1 MLSQFVRTS
10 KRFCADE
17 QSDAKGRI
25 SHCTTS
31 RSASAFCAS
40 FIFKPPAFPPVPTIG
55 MFPHFYFFR
64 QPAASLW
71 ADGVDFWPI
80 APTLTISDVPG
91 GASNNSSSF
100 RAAALLPAITGYT
113 PLLHPFIRPRR
124 AGFHPLPRRK
134 LLPQRLAR
142 PGRALIK
149 NRRQNTPPRT
159 RGRAGF
165 IDRGPD

>member
-1 MLSQFVRTS
+1 MNNPTQRGASRIVRHHAVPQ
-10 KRFCADE
+10 RFAPLLFLNRQPFPLFQPSGC
-17 QSDAKGRI
+17 SPI
-25 SHCTTS
+25 
-31 RSASAFCAS
+31 
-40 FIFKPPAFPPVPTIG
+40 FIFPGT
-55 MFPHFYFFR
+55 
-64 QPAASLW
+64 PAASLW
-71 ADGVDFWPI
+71 AGGVDFWPI